1 MSAEIRAARVDGSE
15 TPTVECEEDILEG
28 ERITAL
34 KGGTRGCEVKRDFG
48 TVSNCLVNHFRGVAI
63 PRPENGPH

>member
-1 MSAEIRAARVDGSE
+1 MSAEIRTGRDLGWLTEFADVTARNAGVLRCLGW
-15 TPTVECEEDILEG
+15 IAK
-28 ERITAL
+28 RTAGNDL
-34 KGGTRGCEVKRDFG
+34 G